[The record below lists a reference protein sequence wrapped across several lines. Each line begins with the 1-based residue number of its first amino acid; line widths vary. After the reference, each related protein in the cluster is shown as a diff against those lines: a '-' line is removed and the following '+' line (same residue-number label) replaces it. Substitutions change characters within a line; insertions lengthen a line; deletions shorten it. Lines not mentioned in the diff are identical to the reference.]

1 MINDHG
7 GEGDSNDIDDI
18 SYMYMLILM
27 KDDYKNIVDKI
38 FLNFAATKI

>member
-7 GEGDSNDIDDI
+7 GEGDSNDIDD
-18 SYMYMLILM
+18 MYMLILM